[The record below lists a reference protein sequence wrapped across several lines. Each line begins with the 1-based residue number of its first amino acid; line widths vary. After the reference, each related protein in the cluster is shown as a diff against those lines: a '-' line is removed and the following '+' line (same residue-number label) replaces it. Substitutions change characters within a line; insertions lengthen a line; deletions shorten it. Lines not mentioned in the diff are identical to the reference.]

1 MNRHMAVEPKIIGQ
15 RIRKKR
21 LELAINQ
28 KELAD
33 RVGISPS
40 AINQYEKADKIP
52 STETLVKLAQELGI
66 TTDYLLGATS
76 EEELFLDASV
86 ANAFRDFKGLSSKDR
101 QNIIS
106 NIRFLKENS
115 SKKA

>member
-1 MNRHMAVEPKIIGQ
+1 MAVEPKIIGQ

-21 LELAINQ
+21 IDLNINQ
-28 KELAD
+28 KELAE

-40 AINQYEKADKIP
+40 AINQYEKGDKIP

-66 TTDYLLGATS
+66 TTDYLLGATT

-86 ANAFRDFKGLSSKDR
+86 LDAFRDFKKLSPQDR
-101 QNIIS
+101 HNIIS
-106 NIRFLKENS
+106 NIRFLKEHS
-115 SKKA
+115 PKKA

>member
-1 MNRHMAVEPKIIGQ
+1 MAIEPKIVGQ
-15 RIRKKR
+15 RIRKRR
-21 LELAINQ
+21 LGLEINQ

-40 AINQYEKADKIP
+40 AINQYEKGDKIP

-66 TTDYLLGATS
+66 TTDYLLGATI
-76 EEELFLDASV
+76 EEDLFLDASV
-86 ANAFRDFKGLSSKDR
+86 IDAFKDFKKLSPQDR
-101 QNIIS
+101 HNIIS
-106 NIRFLKENS
+106 NIRFLKEHS